1 VIVKYRRS
9 FAKDLARINSH
20 SMKVRIHKVID
31 EVKNASSLLDLPNVK
46 QLQGH
51 SGYYRIRV
59 GDYRLGLKARGDSVT
74 FVRVLHRKDIY
85 RKFP

>member
-31 EVKNASSLLDLPNVK
+31 EVKNASSLLDLPKVK
-46 QLQGH
+46 QL
-51 SGYYRIRV
+51 RV
-59 GDYRLGLKARGDSVT
+59 IADTTGFGSVT
-74 FVRVLHRKDIY
+74 TD
-85 RKFP
+85 

>member
-46 QLQGH
+46 QL
-51 SGYYRIRV
+51 RV
-59 GDYRLGLKARGDSVT
+59 IADTTGFGSVT
-74 FVRVLHRKDIY
+74 TD
-85 RKFP
+85 